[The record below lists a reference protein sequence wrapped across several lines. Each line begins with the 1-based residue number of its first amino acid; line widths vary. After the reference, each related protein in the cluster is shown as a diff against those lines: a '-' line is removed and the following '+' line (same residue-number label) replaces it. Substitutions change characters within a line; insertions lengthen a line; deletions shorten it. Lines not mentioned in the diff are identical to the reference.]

1 MNTYRV
7 YVLNTTNALEPIV
20 HVVHVQA
27 EKYGP
32 AWEAAR
38 GVLGDTDK
46 GKGKALFNDA
56 ECKEKFLLKGEDF
69 VVAKIVD
76 IRPRNVKIDKTALK
90 ALLADPKASDADKLA
105 AMAKLLGA

>member
-7 YVLNTTNALEPIV
+7 YVLDVTQALEPKVHIV
-20 HVVHVQA
+20 YIQA

-32 AWEAAR
+32 AWEASR
-38 GVLGDTDK
+38 GVLGNTDK
-46 GKGKALFNDA
+46 GKGKTLFNEA
-56 ECKEKFLLKGEDF
+56 ECKTKFTLKGEDF
-69 VVAKIVD
+69 KVSKIVD
-76 IRPRNVKIDKTALK
+76 IRPRNVKVDKTALK